1 MYKNKI
7 YPLTQC
13 TMYFDGCSK
22 NNPGEAG
29 IGVVVYNSN
38 QEEIIIISQYIGI
51 KTNNE
56 AEYIA
61 LIEGLKSLVIRGIKT
76 VTIFGDSQLVIKQV
90 TGEYKVKSDNL
101 LLLYKQVKD
110 LIRNFDYIEFNH
122 ILRNKNKIADN
133 LANSSILQKI
143 IPEIKEYNFN
153 KELKCEESD
162 I

>member
-7 YPLTQC
+7 YPLTQYS
-13 TMYFDGCSK
+13 MYFDGCSK

-29 IGVVVYNSN
+29 IGVVVYNSE

-61 LIEGLKSLVIRGIKT
+61 LIEGLKTLLIRGIKT

-90 TGEYKVKSDNL
+90 INEYKVKSINL
-101 LLLYKQVKD
+101 VPLYRQVQE
-110 LIRNFDYIEFNH
+110 LIKNFDYIEFKH
-122 ILRNKNKIADN
+122 ILRDKNKRADE
-133 LANSSILQKI
+133 LANIGLL
-143 IPEIKEYNFN
+143 N
-153 KELKCEESD
+153 KL
-162 I
+162 

>member
-7 YPLTQC
+7 YPLTQYS
-13 TMYFDGCSK
+13 MYFDGCSK

-29 IGVVVYNSN
+29 IGIVVYNSE

-61 LIEGLKSLVIRGIKT
+61 LIEGLKSLLIREIKT

-90 TGEYKVKSDNL
+90 TGEYKVKSINL
-101 LLLYKQVKD
+101 VSLYRQVQE
-110 LIRNFDYIEFNH
+110 LIKNFDYIEFKH
-122 ILRNKNKIADN
+122 ILRDKNKRADE
-133 LANSSILQKI
+133 LANIGLL
-143 IPEIKEYNFN
+143 N
-153 KELKCEESD
+153 KL
-162 I
+162 